1 MRRTGRIEKS
11 SAATGFIGHS
21 GFLDGQML
29 VAMPGMEDTR
39 FARAVIYVCAHSEEG
54 AMGIIINQPAVKVD
68 YIAAVDWVTLEPVDV
83 VGPGIL
89 FAVAAYVGK
98 TRLIDNFVL

>member
-1 MRRTGRIEKS
+1 LADAGETRAEALT
-11 SAATGFIGHS
+11 AAAGDVF
-21 GFLDGQML
+21 
-29 VAMPGMEDTR
+29 
-39 FARAVIYVCAHSEEG
+39 RAE
-54 AMGIIINQPAVKVD
+54 PAVKVD